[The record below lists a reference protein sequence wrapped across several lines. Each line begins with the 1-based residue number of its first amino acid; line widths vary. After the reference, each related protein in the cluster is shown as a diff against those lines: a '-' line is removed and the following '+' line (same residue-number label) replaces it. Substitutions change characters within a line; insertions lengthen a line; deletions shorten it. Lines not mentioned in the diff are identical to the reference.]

1 MNEKDTPRDEHELEL
16 QEAEGMRHRAALLF
30 ADTVRLDLLLDDAD
44 DDVEDWDEDPYL
56 D

>member
-1 MNEKDTPRDEHELEL
+1 MNEHDTPVDERELEL

-30 ADTVRLDLLLDDAD
+30 ADTVRLDLLLDDDEED
-44 DDVEDWDEDPYL
+44 DWEETPYV

>member
-1 MNEKDTPRDEHELEL
+1 MNDHDTPGDEQELEL

-30 ADTVRLDLLLDDAD
+30 ADTVRLDLLIDDEEEEWEEA
-44 DDVEDWDEDPYL
+44 PYT